1 MVLERYHFCQVWIW
15 KKLWGEDSTC
25 LNPFDGD
32 ENGSLVAADVVHLR
46 FPHLAKVALPQH
58 LQALGFDIE
67 LGGQEKQIERKS
79 DEKEIENDGKC
90 RRRRM
95 HR

>member
-1 MVLERYHFCQVWIW
+1 MVLEDSTTVRSGSGKNY
-15 KKLWGEDSTC
+15 EDSTC

-58 LQALGFDIE
+58 LQALE
-67 LGGQEKQIERKS
+67 V
-79 DEKEIENDGKC
+79 
-90 RRRRM
+90 
-95 HR
+95 